1 MSIQQIEQSSPE
13 GAADKRMLLTVHA
26 SSLKGRGTISCY
38 NAYSKA
44 EDLPIVILLHGVYG
58 NHWVW
63 MNMGG
68 AHEVYERLL
77 AANEIGEML
86 LVMPED
92 GSYYAG
98 SAYLPLSNGYNF
110 EQWIMEDMLETVINR
125 VPAASKKS
133 RLYITGLSMG
143 GYGALR
149 LGAKYAGKF
158 SGISAHS
165 AITKMEEM
173 RVFVEEDLSIYQC
186 DDPSETDIL
195 HWATHNKQLL
205 PPLRMDCGKDD
216 VLYAGN
222 VKFSKQLNDAQI
234 DHTFTTSH
242 GGHEWPYWN
251 RMVAHTFRF
260 FDDGI
265 ERQERG

>member
-13 GAADKRMLLTVHA
+13 GAADKRMVLTVHA
-26 SSLKGRGTISCY
+26 SSLKGRGNISCY
-38 NAYSKA
+38 NAYSEA
-44 EDLPIVILLHGVYG
+44 TDLPIVILLHGVYG

-68 AHEVYERLL
+68 AHAVYERLRES
-77 AANEIGEML
+77 NEIDEML

-98 SAYLPLSNGYNF
+98 SAYLPLRNGFNY
-110 EQWIMEDMLETVINR
+110 EQWIMEDMLETVLKR

-133 RLYITGLSMG
+133 RVYITGLSMG

-149 LGAKYAGKF
+149 LGAKYASRF

-165 AITKMEEM
+165 AITTIEEM
-173 RVFVEEDLSIYQC
+173 RIFVEEDLSIYQC
-186 DDPSETDIL
+186 ENPNETDVL
-195 HWATHNKQLL
+195 HWATQHKAQL

-216 VLYAGN
+216 VLYGGN
-222 VKFSKQLNDAQI
+222 VEFSQQLKAAQI
-234 DHTFTTSH
+234 DHTFTTSE

-251 RMVAHTFRF
+251 RMVEHTLRF
-260 FDDGI
+260 FDGI
-265 ERQERG
+265 EHQAV